1 VTDPGELS
9 AEDVRRI
16 LELVDQS
23 HFGELR
29 LELGD
34 LRIYVRKTGV
44 APGPAAAEAEAAPEA
59 GGAAGAPAEQ
69 SGAAGAPPEP
79 DAGAAAAPEPA
90 AAAEKAPDGRL
101 RYVTAPMVGTFY
113 RAPAPDQP
121 PFVEPGDSVAAGDAV
136 GIIEVMKL
144 FNSITAGVDGT
155 VAEVLA
161 ENGAAVEYGQRLV
174 AIEPADGEATP

>member
-1 VTDPGELS
+1 VSDPGELS

-29 LELGD
+29 LEMGD
-34 LRIYVRKTGV
+34 LRIYVRKAGV
-44 APGPAAAEAEAAPEA
+44 APGPS
-59 GGAAGAPAEQ
+59 APAPP
-69 SGAAGAPPEP
+69 PPEEP
-79 DAGAAAAPEPA
+79 LAPEP
-90 AAAEKAPDGRL
+90 EEPEPDGRL
-101 RYVTAPMVGTFY
+101 TYVTAPMVGTFY

-121 PFVEPGDSVAAGDAV
+121 PFVEPGDTVAAGDAV

-161 ENGAAVEYGQRLV
+161 ENGAAVAHGQRLV
-174 AIEPADGEATP
+174 AIEPAAGDAAP

>member
-1 VTDPGELS
+1 VSDPGELS

-16 LELVDQS
+16 LDLVDQS

-29 LELGD
+29 LEMGD
-34 LRIYVRKTGV
+34 LRIYVRKAGV
-44 APGPAAAEAEAAPEA
+44 APGPS
-59 GGAAGAPAEQ
+59 APAPP
-69 SGAAGAPPEP
+69 PPEEP
-79 DAGAAAAPEPA
+79 LAPEP
-90 AAAEKAPDGRL
+90 EEPEPDGRL
-101 RYVTAPMVGTFY
+101 TYVTAPMVGTFY

-121 PFVEPGDSVAAGDAV
+121 PFVEPGDTVAAGDAV

-161 ENGAAVEYGQRLV
+161 ENGAAVAHGQRLV
-174 AIEPADGEATP
+174 AIEPAAGDAAP

>member
-1 VTDPGELS
+1 VSDPGELS

-29 LELGD
+29 LEMGD
-34 LRIYVRKTGV
+34 LRIYVRKAGV
-44 APGPAAAEAEAAPEA
+44 APGPS
-59 GGAAGAPAEQ
+59 APAPP
-69 SGAAGAPPEP
+69 PPEQP
-79 DAGAAAAPEPA
+79 LAPEP
-90 AAAEKAPDGRL
+90 EEPEPDGRL
-101 RYVTAPMVGTFY
+101 TYVTAPMVGTFY

-121 PFVEPGDSVAAGDAV
+121 PFVEPGDTVAAGDAV

-161 ENGAAVEYGQRLV
+161 ENGAAVAHGQRLV
-174 AIEPADGEATP
+174 AIEPAAGDAAP

>member
-1 VTDPGELS
+1 VSDPGELS

-29 LELGD
+29 LEMGD
-34 LRIYVRKTGV
+34 LRIYVRKAGV
-44 APGPAAAEAEAAPEA
+44 APGPS
-59 GGAAGAPAEQ
+59 APAPP
-69 SGAAGAPPEP
+69 PPEEP
-79 DAGAAAAPEPA
+79 LAPEP
-90 AAAEKAPDGRL
+90 EEPEPDGRL
-101 RYVTAPMVGTFY
+101 TYVTAPMVGTFY

-121 PFVEPGDSVAAGDAV
+121 PFVEPGDTVAAGDAV

-155 VAEVLA
+155 VAAVLA
-161 ENGAAVEYGQRLV
+161 ENGAAVAHGQRLV
-174 AIEPADGEATP
+174 AIEPAAGDAAP

>member
-1 VTDPGELS
+1 VSDPGELS

-29 LELGD
+29 LEMGD
-34 LRIYVRKTGV
+34 LRIYVRKAGV
-44 APGPAAAEAEAAPEA
+44 APGPS
-59 GGAAGAPAEQ
+59 APAPP
-69 SGAAGAPPEP
+69 PPEEP
-79 DAGAAAAPEPA
+79 LAPEP
-90 AAAEKAPDGRL
+90 EEPEPDGRL
-101 RYVTAPMVGTFY
+101 TYVTAPMVGTFY

-121 PFVEPGDSVAAGDAV
+121 PFVEPGDTVAAGDAV

-161 ENGAAVEYGQRLV
+161 ENGAAVAHGRRLV
-174 AIEPADGEATP
+174 AIDPTAWDAAP

>member
-1 VTDPGELS
+1 MSDPGELS

-29 LELGD
+29 LEMGD
-34 LRIYVRKTGV
+34 LRIYVRKAGVEPGPSAPEPV
-44 APGPAAAEAEAAPEA
+44 APPP
-59 GGAAGAPAEQ
+59 PAEEEP
-69 SGAAGAPPEP
+69 PPEP
-79 DAGAAAAPEPA
+79 APQPEP
-90 AAAEKAPDGRL
+90 EPQPEPDGRL

-121 PFVEPGDSVAAGDAV
+121 PFVEPGDTVAAGDAV

-161 ENGAAVEYGQRLV
+161 ENGAAVEHGQRLI
-174 AIEPADGEATP
+174 AIEPADGDAAP

>member
-1 VTDPGELS
+1 VSDPGELS

-29 LELGD
+29 LEMGD
-34 LRIYVRKTGV
+34 LRIYVRKAGV
-44 APGPAAAEAEAAPEA
+44 APGPS
-59 GGAAGAPAEQ
+59 APAPP
-69 SGAAGAPPEP
+69 PPEEP
-79 DAGAAAAPEPA
+79 LAPEP
-90 AAAEKAPDGRL
+90 EEPEPDGRL
-101 RYVTAPMVGTFY
+101 TYVTAPMVGTFY

-121 PFVEPGDSVAAGDAV
+121 PFVEPGDTVAAGDAV

>member
-1 VTDPGELS
+1 MSDPGELS

-29 LELGD
+29 LEMGD
-34 LRIYVRKTGV
+34 LRIYVRKAGV
-44 APGPAAAEAEAAPEA
+44 PPGPSSPAAAPPAPE
-59 GGAAGAPAEQ
+59 
-69 SGAAGAPPEP
+69 PE
-79 DAGAAAAPEPA
+79 APEPA
-90 AAAEKAPDGRL
+90 DPEPDGRL
-101 RYVTAPMVGTFY
+101 TYVTAPMVGTFY

-121 PFVEPGDSVAAGDAV
+121 PFVEPGDTVAAGDAV

-161 ENGAAVEYGQRLV
+161 ENGAAVAHGQRLV
-174 AIEPADGEATP
+174 AIEPADGEAAP

>member
-1 VTDPGELS
+1 MSDPGELS

-29 LELGD
+29 LEMGD
-34 LRIYVRKTGV
+34 LRIYVRKAGV
-44 APGPAAAEAEAAPEA
+44 EPGPSAPAAPPP
-59 GGAAGAPAEQ
+59 PAEETP
-69 SGAAGAPPEP
+69 PPEP
-79 DAGAAAAPEPA
+79 EPPPPEPQP
-90 AAAEKAPDGRL
+90 EPEPDGRL

-121 PFVEPGDSVAAGDAV
+121 PFVEPGDTVAAGDAV

-161 ENGAAVEYGQRLV
+161 ENGAAVEHGERLI
-174 AIEPADGEATP
+174 AIEPADGDAAP

>member
-1 VTDPGELS
+1 MSDPGELS

-29 LELGD
+29 LEMGD
-34 LRIYVRKTGV
+34 LRIYVRKAGV
-44 APGPAAAEAEAAPEA
+44 APGPS
-59 GGAAGAPAEQ
+59 APAP
-69 SGAAGAPPEP
+69 GPPAPAPAPPEQP
-79 DAGAAAAPEPA
+79 PAPEPA
-90 AAAEKAPDGRL
+90 DPEPDGRL
-101 RYVTAPMVGTFY
+101 TYVTAPMVGIFY

-121 PFVEPGDSVAAGDAV
+121 SFVEPGDTVAAGDAV

-161 ENGAAVEYGQRLV
+161 ENGAAVAHGQRLV
-174 AIEPADGEATP
+174 AIEPADGEAAP

>member
-1 VTDPGELS
+1 VSDPGELS

-29 LELGD
+29 LEMGD
-34 LRIYVRKTGV
+34 LRIYVRKAGV
-44 APGPAAAEAEAAPEA
+44 APGPS
-59 GGAAGAPAEQ
+59 APAPP
-69 SGAAGAPPEP
+69 PPEQP
-79 DAGAAAAPEPA
+79 LAPEP
-90 AAAEKAPDGRL
+90 EEPEPDGRL
-101 RYVTAPMVGTFY
+101 TYVTAPMVGTFY

-121 PFVEPGDSVAAGDAV
+121 PFVEPGDTVAAGDAV

-155 VAEVLA
+155 VAAVLA
-161 ENGAAVEYGQRLV
+161 ENGAAVAHGQRLV
-174 AIEPADGEATP
+174 AIEPAAGDAAP

>member
-1 VTDPGELS
+1 MSDPGELS

-29 LELGD
+29 LEMGD
-34 LRIYVRKTGV
+34 LRIYVRKAGVDTG
-44 APGPAAAEAEAAPEA
+44 PP
-59 GGAAGAPAEQ
+59 APAP
-69 SGAAGAPPEP
+69 APAPPEQP
-79 DAGAAAAPEPA
+79 PAPEP
-90 AAAEKAPDGRL
+90 EEPEPDGRL
-101 RYVTAPMVGTFY
+101 TYVTAPMVGTFY

-121 PFVEPGDSVAAGDAV
+121 PFVERGDTVAAGDAV

-161 ENGAAVEYGQRLV
+161 ENGAAVAHGQRLV
-174 AIEPADGEATP
+174 AIEPADGEAAP

>member
-1 VTDPGELS
+1 LSDPGELS

-29 LELGD
+29 LEMGD
-34 LRIYVRKTGV
+34 LRIYVRKAGV
-44 APGPAAAEAEAAPEA
+44 APGPS
-59 GGAAGAPAEQ
+59 APAPP
-69 SGAAGAPPEP
+69 PPEEP
-79 DAGAAAAPEPA
+79 LAPEP
-90 AAAEKAPDGRL
+90 EEPEPDGRL
-101 RYVTAPMVGTFY
+101 TYVTAPMVGTFY

-121 PFVEPGDSVAAGDAV
+121 PFVEPGDTVAAGDAV

-161 ENGAAVEYGQRLV
+161 ENGAAVAHGQRLV
-174 AIEPADGEATP
+174 AIEPAAGDAAP

>member
-1 VTDPGELS
+1 MTDPGELS
-9 AEDVRRI
+9 IEDVRRI
-16 LELVDQS
+16 LELIDES

-34 LRIYVRKTGV
+34 LRVYVRKTGV
-44 APGPAAAEAEAAPEA
+44 PPGPGAAEPPPPPAEEAPPPEPLAPEAEA
-59 GGAAGAPAEQ
+59 PAL
-69 SGAAGAPPEP
+69 
-79 DAGAAAAPEPA
+79 
-90 AAAEKAPDGRL
+90 DGRL
-101 RYVTAPMVGTFY
+101 RYVTAPMVGVFY

-121 PFVEPGDSVAAGDAV
+121 PFVEPGDTVAAGDAV

-161 ENGAAVEYGQRLV
+161 ENGAAVEHGQPLV
-174 AIEPADGEATP
+174 AIEPTDGAPAR